1 MNLLRFF
8 SLPRRLS
15 EPRQTPAAMDKRF
28 QEIVSKVEPIP
39 DSIYGPRY
47 RCSLS
52 LKDGTEIP
60 CAVLQSK
67 AKLIELAKR
76 RIKEEMSGHGKI
88 AGPDPYGQILSS
100 FVARGNCVNDYDV
113 ASVAP
118 SRYAIP
124 LSLLNQI
131 HGETTM
137 GWTGWVFE
145 MKDGSRF
152 AYGSSFLMEFFDVPE
167 GQGFDD
173 VAKVHNHSFLSPNGK
188 LVSLEQGS
196 RLPSNYSP
204 EKIFRER
211 IFFTCYIEGL

>member
-1 MNLLRFF
+1 MNFLRLFK
-8 SLPRRLS
+8 LPRRSS
-15 EPRQTPAAMDKRF
+15 EPHQTPAAVDKRF
-28 QEIVSKVEPIP
+28 QQIVSKIEPIP

-47 RCSLS
+47 RCSLT

-67 AKLIELAKR
+67 AKLIELAKH

-118 SRYAIP
+118 SRHAIP
-124 LSLLNQI
+124 LSLLNEI

-137 GWTGWVFE
+137 AWTGWVFE
-145 MKDGSRF
+145 MKDGRHF
-152 AYGSSFLMEFFDVPE
+152 AYGSSFSTEFFDLPE
-167 GQGFDD
+167 RYDFGD
-173 VAKVHNHSFLSPNGK
+173 VVKVHNHSFLSPDEK

-196 RLPSNYSP
+196 RLPSNYFP